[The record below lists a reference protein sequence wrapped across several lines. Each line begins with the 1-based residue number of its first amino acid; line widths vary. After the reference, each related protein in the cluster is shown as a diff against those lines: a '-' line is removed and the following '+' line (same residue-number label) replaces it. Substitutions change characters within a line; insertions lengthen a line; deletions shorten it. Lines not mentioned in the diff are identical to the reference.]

1 MFKATTQFSIFLVN
15 KPGILSRVC
24 DELAAKKINI
34 VAMTLMDSVEHGVL
48 RVVVKD
54 VEKARKVLRALN
66 IPLTETEVLA
76 ADMPNRPGA
85 MGSLCGRLNSQHVSI
100 RYAYVTSGTTGGRT
114 IGIFKVD
121 NTKKALKVAD
131 VRPARRKERK
141 VSRVAPGA
149 RPR

>member
-24 DELAAKKINI
+24 DELADKKINI

-66 IPLTETEVLA
+66 IPLAETEVLA
-76 ADMPNRPGA
+76 AEMPNRPGA
-85 MGSLCGRLNSQHVSI
+85 MGSICGRLNSKHISI
-100 RYAYVTSGTTGGRT
+100 RYAYVTSGTAGGRT

-121 NTKKALKVAD
+121 NTKKALKVTGA
-131 VRPARRKERK
+131 RPTGRKERK
-141 VSRVAPGA
+141 VSRLAPRA
-149 RPR
+149 RTR

>member
-1 MFKATTQFSIFLVN
+1 MFKVTTQFSIFLVN

-66 IPLTETEVLA
+66 IPLAETEVLA

-85 MGSLCGRLNSQHVSI
+85 MGSICARLNSQHVSI
-100 RYAYVTSGTTGGRT
+100 RYAYVTSGTAGGRT

-121 NTKKALKVAD
+121 NAKKALKVTGP
-131 VRPARRKERK
+131 RTTGRKERK
-141 VSRVAPGA
+141 VSRLAPRA
-149 RPR
+149 RTR